1 MFGSA
6 CYPWLRPY
14 SNNKLELRSRQCA
27 FVGYSLTHKGYK
39 CLDPTSSR
47 IFLSRHIT
55 FDESSFPFQSNSTT
69 TSPSSVSLLK
79 SDDVFWAFHFLN
91 GLNQGPLCLLPFS
104 GHIYLTHLSPHSLRL
119 RCSLH
124 LHRFLRVTLSQ
135 PFFLLSAFLLETH
148 N

>member
-1 MFGSA
+1 MHVTHGCGLTPTTNLNFALDSVPLLA
-6 CYPWLRPY
+6 I
-14 SNNKLELRSRQCA
+14 A
-27 FVGYSLTHKGYK
+27 SLTRGTSALIPRLAEFFSQGMPHLMSLPSPFSLILLQPVQALSL
-39 CLDPTSSR
+39 CLNLTMFS
-47 IFLSRHIT
+47 
-55 FDESSFPFQSNSTT
+55 
-69 TSPSSVSLLK
+69 
-79 SDDVFWAFHFLN
+79 WAFHFLN

-124 LHRFLRVTLSQ
+124 IHRFLRVTLSQ